1 MELKFNSNLAP
12 SHRFLAPKI
21 QIFHFSFRQIVRIC
35 AAFDESKLDD
45 VTVVL
50 LPATGLGFRRI
61 RTVRKRP
68 RIVAVVPVVEPQ
80 AATTRRAEA
89 GPQVVAGQTAAD

>member
-1 MELKFNSNLAP
+1 M
-12 SHRFLAPKI
+12 R
-21 QIFHFSFRQIVRIC
+21 IF

-50 LPATGLGFRRI
+50 LPAAGLGFIRRI
-61 RTVRKRP
+61 RTVRRKRT